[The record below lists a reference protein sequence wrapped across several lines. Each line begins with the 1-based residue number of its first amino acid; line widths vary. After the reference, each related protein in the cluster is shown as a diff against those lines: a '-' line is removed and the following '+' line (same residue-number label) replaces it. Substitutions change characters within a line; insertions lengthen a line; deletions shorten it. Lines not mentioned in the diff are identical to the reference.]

1 MSSINFGELLD
12 AVQHH
17 NVVVGIANLDIL
29 IICQCLECYFFM
41 LFHGAKIM
49 IISCFLCFICNKLCL
64 FWNLYVELIRNE
76 VKMNMKNGCFW
87 INFATKIKHA
97 VMKKGIMM
105 LLSVLILG
113 SCGQKQGQD
122 VKAPTR
128 VKTHVVSPGMV
139 DNAQTYVGMVEE
151 CEATAVSFT
160 SMGVVKRMLVNEG
173 QAVSKG
179 QLIAEMDDTQ
189 ARNLLS
195 GAEAQ
200 MAQANDALERYK
212 MLHDNGSLPEVQW
225 VEIQSKVAQAKSQ
238 LEVAK
243 KNLKDCR
250 LTAPVSGIVG
260 KKLIGTGETALPS
273 QAVVSILDISTVK
286 VKVAIPEAEIGGINA
301 NTPTSIS
308 VEAINGSYQGG
319 KIEKGVQADALTHT
333 YDIRINVANGNRK
346 LLPGMV
352 ASVRFVSDGSQA
364 VGGKMIPVTAVQ
376 KKSDGTL
383 FVWTV
388 DKDSTA
394 HRTTVTIGQTQGN
407 YISIIDG
414 LSIGDRIATEGYQK
428 LSENTKV
435 VF

>member
-1 MSSINFGELLD
+1 
-12 AVQHH
+12 
-17 NVVVGIANLDIL
+17 
-29 IICQCLECYFFM
+29 
-41 LFHGAKIM
+41 
-49 IISCFLCFICNKLCL
+49 
-64 FWNLYVELIRNE
+64 
-76 VKMNMKNGCFW
+76 
-87 INFATKIKHA
+87 
-97 VMKKGIMM
+97 MKKV
-105 LLSVLILG
+105 LLLAIGCWLLAV
-113 SCGQKQGQD
+113 SCSNKKEPN
-122 VKAPTR
+122 VKVPTR
-128 VKTHVVSPGMV
+128 VKTLVVSPGMV
-139 DNAQTYVGMVEE
+139 DNAQTYVGIVEE
-151 CEATAVSFT
+151 REATAVSFT
-160 SMGVVKRMLVNEG
+160 GMGVVKRMLVNEG
-173 QAVSKG
+173 QTVSKG

-189 ARNLLS
+189 ARNVLS

-200 MAQANDALERYK
+200 MTQANDALARYK

-243 KNLKDCR
+243 KNLADCR
-250 LTAPVSGIVG
+250 LIAPVSGIIG

-286 VKVAIPEAEIGGINA
+286 VKVAVPEAEIGGINVT
-301 NTPTSIS
+301 TPTSIS

-319 KIEKGVQADALTHT
+319 RIEKGVQADALTHT

-352 ASVRFVSDGSQA
+352 ASVRFISDGSQA
-364 VGGKMIPVTAVQ
+364 IGSKMIPVTAVQ
-376 KKSDGTL
+376 KTTVSTSRPTVSTSRPTVSTSRPTVSTGRQADGSL

-407 YISIIDG
+407 YVSVIDG

-428 LSENTKV
+428 LSEGTKV
-435 VF
+435 IF